1 MAKQLDSKH
10 LDSKHPDSKHPDSKH
25 LVFVY
30 NADSGMFNTLTDIA
44 HKVFSPQ
51 TYECN
56 LCAISHS
63 YLSERSEWK
72 EFIRELGV
80 ECEFLHRDEFL
91 KEYPALETE
100 FPIIF
105 EKNDGTLKPA
115 LTANDINKCKS
126 MDDLKA
132 AIKSII

>member
-1 MAKQLDSKH
+1 MTKQ
-10 LDSKHPDSKHPDSKH
+10 

-72 EFIRELGV
+72 DFIQGLGV

-91 KEYPALETE
+91 KKYSSEEKN
-100 FPIIF
+100 FPVIF
-105 EKNDGTLKPA
+105 ELINGELKVSLSA
-115 LTANDINKCKS
+115 EQINACKS
-126 MDDLKA
+126 MDDLKG
-132 AIKSII
+132 AISSFL

>member
-1 MAKQLDSKH
+1 MTKKLDSKH
-10 LDSKHPDSKHPDSKH
+10 LDSKH

-63 YLSERSEWK
+63 YLSERGEWK
-72 EFIRELGV
+72 EFIQELGV

-91 KEYPALETE
+91 KKYSSAEKI
-100 FPIIF
+100 FPVIF
-105 EKNDGTLKPA
+105 ELEGDELKLRLSA
-115 LTANDINKCKS
+115 DEINACKS
-126 MDDLKA
+126 MDDLKD
-132 AIKSII
+132 AINAVV

>member
-1 MAKQLDSKH
+1 MNKQ
-10 LDSKHPDSKHPDSKH
+10 

-63 YLSERSEWK
+63 YLNERSEWK
-72 EFIRELGV
+72 DFIQDLSA

-91 KEYPALETE
+91 KKYNSEIEQ
-100 FPIIF
+100 FPVIF
-105 EKNDGTLKPA
+105 ELIDDELKLRLSA
-115 LTANDINKCKS
+115 ADINSCKS
-126 MDDLKA
+126 MDDLKR
-132 AIKSII
+132 AITAFV

>member
-1 MAKQLDSKH
+1 MAKQLG
-10 LDSKHPDSKHPDSKH
+10 SKH

-72 EFIRELGV
+72 EFIQELGV
-80 ECEFLHRDEFL
+80 QCEFLHRDEFL
-91 KEYPALETE
+91 KKYKSDEKN
-100 FPIIF
+100 FPVIF
-105 EKNDGTLKPA
+105 ELIDGELKSGLSA
-115 LTANDINKCKS
+115 DKINNCKS
-126 MDDLKA
+126 MDDLMA
-132 AIKSII
+132 AINAVI

>member
-1 MAKQLDSKH
+1 MTKQLI
-10 LDSKHPDSKHPDSKH
+10 
-25 LVFVY
+25 FVY

-63 YLSERSEWK
+63 YLSERGEWK
-72 EFIRELGV
+72 EFIKSLGV

-91 KEYPALETE
+91 KKYKHDEKD
-100 FPIIF
+100 FPVIF
-105 EKNDGTLKPA
+105 ELVEGDLKPGLSA
-115 LTANDINKCKS
+115 EKINACKS

-132 AIKSII
+132 AITSIL

>member
-1 MAKQLDSKH
+1 MTKQ
-10 LDSKHPDSKHPDSKH
+10 

-63 YLSERSEWK
+63 YLSERSEWR
-72 EFIRELGV
+72 EFIEGLGV

-91 KEYPALETE
+91 KKYSSDEKD
-100 FPIIF
+100 FPVIF
-105 EKNDGTLKPA
+105 ELINGKLKTSLSA
-115 LTANDINKCKS
+115 EKINTCKS
-126 MDDLKA
+126 MDDLKT
-132 AIKSII
+132 AIRVVI

>member
-1 MAKQLDSKH
+1 MGRQ
-10 LDSKHPDSKHPDSKH
+10 

-63 YLSERSEWK
+63 YLNERSEWK
-72 EFIRELGV
+72 EFIQNLGV

-91 KEYPALETE
+91 KKYNSEENS
-100 FPIIF
+100 FPVIF
-105 EKNDGTLKPA
+105 ELLDGELK
-115 LTANDINKCKS
+115 LQLSSEEINNCKS
-126 MDDLKA
+126 MDDLKK
-132 AIKSII
+132 AINGFL

>member
-1 MAKQLDSKH
+1 MVRKLI
-10 LDSKHPDSKHPDSKH
+10 
-25 LVFVY
+25 FVY
-30 NADSGMFNTLTDIA
+30 NANSGMFNTLTDIA

-72 EFIRELGV
+72 DFIATLDI

-91 KEYPALETE
+91 KKYSSDEKE
-100 FPIIF
+100 FPAIF
-105 EKNDGTLKPA
+105 ELVDGSIKPA
-115 LTANDINKCKS
+115 ITADKINACKS
-126 MDDLKA
+126 MDDLKTV
-132 AIKSII
+132 ITSVI

>member
-1 MAKQLDSKH
+1 MTKKSVSKQ
-10 LDSKHPDSKHPDSKH
+10 

-56 LCAISHS
+56 LCSISHS

-72 EFIRELGV
+72 EFIEELGV

-91 KEYPALETE
+91 KQHSSVKTD
-100 FPIIF
+100 FPVIF
-105 EKNDGTLKPA
+105 ELVDGELKPA
-115 LTANDINKCKS
+115 LSTDKINSCKS
-126 MDDLKA
+126 MDELKE
-132 AIKSII
+132 AINAVI

>member
-1 MAKQLDSKH
+1 MAKVKN
-10 LDSKHPDSKHPDSKH
+10 

-72 EFIRELGV
+72 DFIEELGV

-91 KEYPALETE
+91 KKYSSEEKD
-100 FPIIF
+100 FPVIF
-105 EKNDGTLKPA
+105 ELNDGELKLA
-115 LTANDINKCKS
+115 LSAEKINSCKS
-126 MDDLKA
+126 MDDLKS
-132 AIKSII
+132 AINDVI

>member
-1 MAKQLDSKH
+1 MTSNNLKKQ
-10 LDSKHPDSKHPDSKH
+10 

-72 EFIRELGV
+72 DFIQDLGV

-91 KEYPALETE
+91 KKYSSEEKV
-100 FPIIF
+100 FPVIYELIKG
-105 EKNDGTLKPA
+105 ELKISLSA
-115 LTANDINKCKS
+115 DQINSCKS
-126 MDDLKA
+126 MDDLKT
-132 AIKSII
+132 AINNVT

>member
-1 MAKQLDSKH
+1 MTKKQ
-10 LDSKHPDSKHPDSKH
+10 

-72 EFIRELGV
+72 EFIQDLGV

-91 KEYPALETE
+91 KKYSSEEKN
-100 FPIIF
+100 FPVIF
-105 EKNDGTLKPA
+105 ELQGDELKVGLSAEKIND
-115 LTANDINKCKS
+115 CKS
-126 MDDLKA
+126 MDDLKT
-132 AIKSII
+132 AIKNVV

>member
-1 MAKQLDSKH
+1 MTKN
-10 LDSKHPDSKHPDSKH
+10 

-63 YLSERSEWK
+63 YLSERGEWK
-72 EFIRELGV
+72 EFIQELGV

-91 KEYPALETE
+91 KKYTSSEES
-100 FPIIF
+100 FPVIF
-105 EKNDGTLKPA
+105 ELEDNELKLCLSA
-115 LTANDINKCKS
+115 EKINACNS
-126 MDDLKA
+126 MDDLKE
-132 AIKSII
+132 AINTNCIR

>member
-1 MAKQLDSKH
+1 MVKVKN
-10 LDSKHPDSKHPDSKH
+10 

-30 NADSGMFNTLTDIA
+30 NADSGMFNTLTDIV

-72 EFIRELGV
+72 EFIEELGV
-80 ECEFLHRDEFL
+80 ECEFIHRDEFL
-91 KEYPALETE
+91 KKYSSEENN
-100 FPIIF
+100 FPVIF
-105 EKNDGTLKPA
+105 ELNNGELKLA
-115 LTANDINKCKS
+115 LSAEKINSCKS
-126 MDDLKA
+126 MGDLKI
-132 AIKSII
+132 AINAVI

>member
-1 MAKQLDSKH
+1 MTQQM
-10 LDSKHPDSKHPDSKH
+10 
-25 LVFVY
+25 VFVY

-72 EFIRELGV
+72 TFIEALDV
-80 ECEFLHRDEFL
+80 DCEFLHRDEFL
-91 KEYPALETE
+91 KKYSSKEIN
-100 FPIIF
+100 FPVIF
-105 EKNDGTLKPA
+105 KLIKGELRPCLSAEK
-115 LTANDINKCKS
+115 INSCKS
-126 MDDLKA
+126 MDDLKEE
-132 AIKSII
+132 INSVI

>member
-1 MAKQLDSKH
+1 MNKQLI
-10 LDSKHPDSKHPDSKH
+10 
-25 LVFVY
+25 FVY

-63 YLSERSEWK
+63 YLNERSEWK
-72 EFIRELGV
+72 DFIQDLGA

-91 KEYPALETE
+91 KKYNSEIEQ
-100 FPIIF
+100 FPVIF
-105 EKNDGTLKPA
+105 ELINDELKLRLSA
-115 LTANDINKCKS
+115 EDINSCKS
-126 MDDLKA
+126 MDDLKK
-132 AIKSII
+132 AITAFV

>member
-1 MAKQLDSKH
+1 MTKQ
-10 LDSKHPDSKHPDSKH
+10 PISKH

-72 EFIRELGV
+72 EFITSLGV

-91 KEYPALETE
+91 KKYSSDEKT

-105 EKNDGTLKPA
+105 ELINGELKPG
-115 LTANDINKCKS
+115 LSSDKINSCKS
-126 MDDLKA
+126 MDDLKT
-132 AIKSII
+132 AIKDVI

>member
-1 MAKQLDSKH
+1 MAKK
-10 LDSKHPDSKHPDSKH
+10 

-63 YLSERSEWK
+63 YLSERSEWRG
-72 EFIRELGV
+72 FIEDLGV

-91 KEYPALETE
+91 KKYTSDETE
-100 FPIIF
+100 FPVIF
-105 EKNDGTLKPA
+105 ELVNGELKSGLPA
-115 LTANDINKCKS
+115 TKINACKS
-126 MDDLKA
+126 MDDLKQ
-132 AIKSII
+132 AINAIV

>member
-1 MAKQLDSKH
+1 MANELNSKQ
-10 LDSKHPDSKHPDSKH
+10 

-72 EFIRELGV
+72 EFIETLGV

-91 KEYPALETE
+91 KKYSSEEKD
-100 FPIIF
+100 FPMIF
-105 EKNDGTLKPA
+105 ELVGDELKLQLSA
-115 LTANDINKCKS
+115 DKINSCKS

-132 AIKSII
+132 AIKDVI